1 MKHNIVTAGVVVA
14 VAAIASIAVPT
25 AASAKPLE
33 VTHYNDTYTDSFND
47 CGFRIDVTGE
57 ASGRYMIKDSTPK
70 TDGQFFRVLDK
81 YSFTDILTN
90 HRTGEW
96 FSVSA
101 RGTFREMPATLHSDG
116 QTVTYQVKD
125 SGAFNTVRDSDGNLL
140 FRDRGTVTF
149 EFVFDTLG
157 DSQPGGEL
165 ISEELVS
172 VSGPHPFFEADFCE
186 VANDLI
192 G

>member
-1 MKHNIVTAGVVVA
+1 MEQKLVTAGVA
-14 VAAIASIAVPT
+14 ATATMASILLPPAAI
-25 AASAKPLE
+25 AKPLE
-33 VTHYNDTYTDSFND
+33 ITRYNDTYTDSFSD
-47 CGFRIDVTGE
+47 CGFRIDVAGE
-57 ASGRYMIKDSTPK
+57 ASGRYMIKDATPK
-70 TDGQFFRVLDK
+70 TSGQFFRVLDK
-81 YSFTDILTN
+81 YSFTESLTN

-96 FSVSA
+96 FSISA
-101 RGTFREMPATLHSDG
+101 RGTFREMPARLHADG

-157 DSQPGGEL
+157 DSQPGGEP
-165 ISEELVS
+165 ISEELSS

-186 VANDLI
+186 VASELI